1 MTHMSNTCLGA
12 VILLRD
18 LMDRRRDGSD
28 LRVEVA

>member
-1 MTHMSNTCLGA
+1 MTHKSNTCLGA

-18 LMDRRRDGSD
+18 LTDRRRDGSD